1 MTVLVSKT
9 PESTKD
15 KYMHS
20 GTTLFKD
27 LRINNSSSLIRT
39 HCGLLYQL
47 HVSTRKSVL
56 QDKDTSLIRTLHVV
70 TMVSAIEKFHYSYN
84 RLSSINGTRACTR
97 MMGKRFSICQ
107 LLYVHTEQ
115 TGSMNESSY
124 YNTILF

>member
-1 MTVLVSKT
+1 MTVLVSKHQSQRKID
-9 PESTKD
+9 E
-15 KYMHS
+15 YMYS

-39 HCGLLYQL
+39 HCLLYQL

-56 QDKDTSLIRTLHVV
+56 QNKDTSLIQTLHVV

-84 RLSSINGTRACTR
+84 GLSSINGMCACTR

-124 YNTILF
+124 CNTILF